1 MNPGTPEFALID
13 RHFTRAARRADVV
26 LGVGDDGALLQPP
39 AGSWLVL
46 TTDTMVCGTHFL
58 PTDDPEA
65 LGHKLVAVNLSDLAA
80 MGADPAWLTLA
91 LTLPE
96 IDHDWLAAFASGLF
110 GLADAVGAELVG
122 GDVTRGPLTLTLQA
136 AGTVPAG
143 MALRRDGARPGDGVY
158 VSGTLG
164 DAALALDLR
173 LAGASLPVPLAVPLA
188 ARLDRPSARL
198 ALGRALRGQAS
209 AAIDVSDGLL
219 ADLGHLCARS
229 GVGAEID
236 LSRLPR
242 SEAFVAAARGELDA
256 DKPLNGGEDYELCFT
271 LPAGQA
277 DAVSALIQA
286 GGCPITRIGRI
297 SATPGVRCRDATG
310 RLVAPS
316 RAGFDHFTAERPT

>member
-1 MNPGTPEFALID
+1 VNPGTPEFALID
-13 RHFTRAARRADVV
+13 RHFTRATRRADVM

-96 IDHDWLAAFASGLF
+96 IDHDWLAAFSTGLF

-164 DAALALDLR
+164 DAALALALR
-173 LAGASLPVPLAVPLA
+173 LASATVPAPLA

-219 ADLGHLCARS
+219 ADLDHLCVRS

-236 LSRLPR
+236 LPRLPR
-242 SEAFVAAARGELDA
+242 SEAFLAAARGELDG
-256 DKPLNGGEDYELCFT
+256 DKPLNGGDDYELCFT

-286 GGCPITRIGRI
+286 GGCPITHIGQI
-297 SATPGVRCRDATG
+297 SAAPGVRCRDAAG
-310 RLVAPS
+310 RLVAPA
-316 RAGFDHFTAERPT
+316 RTGFDHFTAERGM

>member
-1 MNPGTPEFALID
+1 VNPGTPEFALID
-13 RHFTRAARRADVV
+13 RHFTRATRRADVM

-96 IDHDWLAAFASGLF
+96 IDHDWLAAFSTGLF

-164 DAALALDLR
+164 DAALALALR
-173 LAGASLPVPLAVPLA
+173 LASATVPAPLA

-219 ADLGHLCARS
+219 ADLDHLCVRS

-236 LSRLPR
+236 LPRLPR
-242 SEAFVAAARGELDA
+242 SEAFLAAARGELDA
-256 DKPLNGGEDYELCFT
+256 DKPLNGGDDYELCFT
-271 LPAGQA
+271 LPAGRA

-286 GGCPITRIGRI
+286 GGCPITRIGQI

-316 RAGFDHFTAERPT
+316 RVGFDHFTAEREM

>member
-1 MNPGTPEFALID
+1 MNPGTPEFALIE

-96 IDHDWLAAFASGLF
+96 IDHDWLTAFATGLF

-164 DAALALDLR
+164 DAALALVLR
-173 LAGASLPVPLAVPLA
+173 LAGVTVPAPLAT
-188 ARLDRPSARL
+188 RLDRPSARL

-236 LSRLPR
+236 LPGLPR
-242 SEAFVAAARGELDA
+242 SEAFLAAARGELDA
-256 DKPLNGGEDYELCFT
+256 DKPLNGGDDYELCFT
-271 LPAGQA
+271 LPAEQA

-286 GGCPITRIGRI
+286 GGCPITHIGQI
-297 SATPGVRCRDATG
+297 SAALGVRCRDAAG

-316 RAGFDHFTAERPT
+316 RAGFDHFTAEREM

>member
-1 MNPGTPEFALID
+1 MNPDTPEFALID
-13 RHFTRAARRADVV
+13 RHFTRPSRRADVV

-58 PTDDPEA
+58 PTDDPET

-80 MGADPAWLTLA
+80 MGADPAWFTLA
-91 LTLPE
+91 LTLPD
-96 IDHDWLAAFASGLF
+96 IDHDWLAAFATGLF
-110 GLADAVGAELVG
+110 GLVDAVGAELVG

-164 DAALALDLR
+164 DAALALALR
-173 LAGASLPVPLAVPLA
+173 LTGAPVPAPLA

-198 ALGRALRGQAS
+198 ALGRALRGRAS
-209 AAIDVSDGLL
+209 AAIDISDGLL
-219 ADLGHLCARS
+219 ADLGHLCARG

-236 LSRLPR
+236 LSQLPR
-242 SEAFVAAARGELDA
+242 SDAFMAAARGKLDG
-256 DKPLNGGEDYELCFT
+256 DKPLNGGDDYELCFT
-271 LPAGQA
+271 LPAGRA

-286 GGCPITRIGRI
+286 GGCPITRIGQI
-297 SATPGVRCRDATG
+297 TAAPGVRCRDAG
-310 RLVAPS
+310 GHLLAPLQ
-316 RAGFDHFTAERPT
+316 AGFDHFTAERAV

>member
-1 MNPGTPEFALID
+1 MNPGTPEFTLID
-13 RHFTRAARRADVV
+13 RHFTRATRRADVV

-46 TTDTMVCGTHFL
+46 ATDTMVCGTHFL
-58 PTDDPEA
+58 STDDPEA
-65 LGHKLVAVNLSDLAA
+65 LGYKLVGVNLSDLAA

-110 GLADAVGAELVG
+110 SLADAVGAELVG

-173 LAGASLPVPLAVPLA
+173 LAGTSLPATLA

-236 LSRLPR
+236 LPRLPR
-242 SEAFVAAARGELDA
+242 SEAFLAAARGELDR
-256 DKPLNGGEDYELCFT
+256 DKPLNGGDDYELCFT
-271 LPAGQA
+271 LPPGQA
-277 DAVSALIQA
+277 DAVPALMQA
-286 GGCPITRIGRI
+286 GGCLITHIGQI
-297 SATPGVRCRDATG
+297 SAAPGVRCRDATG
-310 RLVAPS
+310 GLIAPS
-316 RAGFDHFTAERPT
+316 REGFDHFTTERPT

>member
-1 MNPGTPEFALID
+1 VNPGTPEFALID
-13 RHFTRAARRADVV
+13 RHFTRTTRRADVV

-122 GDVTRGPLTLTLQA
+122 GDVTRGALTLTLQA

-164 DAALALDLR
+164 DAALALALR
-173 LAGASLPVPLAVPLA
+173 LARATVPALLA

-242 SEAFVAAARGELDA
+242 SEAFLAAARGKLDG
-256 DKPLNGGEDYELCFT
+256 DKPLNGGDDYELCFT

-277 DAVSALIQA
+277 DAVSALMQA
-286 GGCPITRIGRI
+286 GGCPITHIGQI
-297 SATPGVRCRDATG
+297 SAAPGVRCRDAAG

>member
-1 MNPGTPEFALID
+1 VNPDTPEFALID

-96 IDHDWLAAFASGLF
+96 IDHDWLAAFATGLF

-136 AGTVPAG
+136 AGTVPMG

-164 DAALALDLR
+164 DAAMALALR
-173 LAGASLPVPLAVPLA
+173 LTGATVPAPWRRA
-188 ARLDRPSARL
+188 WIAPARGWPWGAPCADRPVRRSTSRTGCWPIWAT
-198 ALGRALRGQAS
+198 
-209 AAIDVSDGLL
+209 
-219 ADLGHLCARS
+219 CARAA
-229 GVGAEID
+229 GWAP
-236 LSRLPR
+236 RLIFP
-242 SEAFVAAARGELDA
+242 
-256 DKPLNGGEDYELCFT
+256 
-271 LPAGQA
+271 
-277 DAVSALIQA
+277 
-286 GGCPITRIGRI
+286 GCPDRKR
-297 SATPGVRCRDATG
+297 SWP
-310 RLVAPS
+310 P
-316 RAGFDHFTAERPT
+316 RAGSGMATSH

>member
-1 MNPGTPEFALID
+1 MNPDTPEFALID
-13 RHFTRAARRADVV
+13 RHFTRATRRADVV
-26 LGVGDDGALLQPP
+26 LGAGDDGALLQPP
-39 AGSWLVL
+39 AGTWLVL
-46 TTDTMVCGTHFL
+46 ATDTMVCGTHFL
-58 PTDDPEA
+58 PTDDPMA
-65 LGHKLVAVNLSDLAA
+65 LGHKLVAVNVSDLAA

-96 IDHDWLAAFASGLF
+96 IDHDWLAAFATGLF

-173 LAGASLPVPLAVPLA
+173 LAGVPVPAPLA

-198 ALGRALRGQAS
+198 ALGLALRGQAS
-209 AAIDVSDGLL
+209 AAIDVSDGLF

-236 LSRLPR
+236 LPRLPR
-242 SEAFVAAARGELDA
+242 SEAFLAAARGELDSE
-256 DKPLNGGEDYELCFT
+256 KPLNGGDDYELCFT
-271 LPAGQA
+271 LPAGRA
-277 DAVSALIQA
+277 GAVSALSQA
-286 GGCPITRIGRI
+286 GGCPITHIGQI
-297 SATPGVRCRDATG
+297 SAAPGVRCRDATG
-310 RLVAPS
+310 RLLAPS
-316 RAGFDHFTAERPT
+316 RAGFDHFTAGREM

>member
-13 RHFTRAARRADVV
+13 RHFTRTTRRADVV

-122 GDVTRGPLTLTLQA
+122 GDVTRGALTLTLQA

-164 DAALALDLR
+164 DAALALALR
-173 LAGASLPVPLAVPLA
+173 LARATVPALLA

-242 SEAFVAAARGELDA
+242 SEAFLAAARGKLDG
-256 DKPLNGGEDYELCFT
+256 DKPLNGGDDYELCFT

-277 DAVSALIQA
+277 DAVSALMQA
-286 GGCPITRIGRI
+286 GGCPITHIGQI
-297 SATPGVRCRDATG
+297 SAAPGVRCRDAAG

>member
-1 MNPGTPEFALID
+1 VNPDTPEFALID
-13 RHFTRAARRADVV
+13 RYFTRASRRADVV

-39 AGSWLVL
+39 MGSWLVL

-91 LTLPE
+91 LTLPN
-96 IDHDWLAAFASGLF
+96 IDHDWLAAFATGLF
-110 GLADAVGAELVG
+110 DLTDAVGAELVG
-122 GDVTRGPLTLTLQA
+122 GDITRGPLTLTLQA

-143 MALRRDGARPGDGVY
+143 MALRRAGARPGDGVY

-173 LAGASLPVPLAVPLA
+173 LAGAPVPAPLA

-198 ALGRALRGQAS
+198 ALGRALRGQAT

-236 LSRLPR
+236 LPRLPR
-242 SEAFVAAARGELDA
+242 SEAFLATARGERDG
-256 DKPLNGGEDYELCFT
+256 DKPLNGGDDYELCFT
-271 LPAGQA
+271 LPAGRA

-286 GGCPITRIGRI
+286 GGCPITRIGQI
-297 SATPGVRCRDATG
+297 SAAPGVCCRDAAG

-316 RAGFDHFTAERPT
+316 RAGFDHFTTEYPV